1 MTLLAD
7 LEAFVDD
14 HHPHGGLTGDAT
26 ESASNATDSPW
37 PARVAL
43 FEACACGVVFERWVT
58 PADADAD
65 LIRLASLN

>member
-26 ESASNATDSPW
+26 EPASNGYRLT
-37 PARVAL
+37 V
-43 FEACACGVVFERWVT
+43 ACACGVVCSKGGSRRRT
-58 PADADAD
+58 LT
-65 LIRLASLN
+65 LISSAWRR